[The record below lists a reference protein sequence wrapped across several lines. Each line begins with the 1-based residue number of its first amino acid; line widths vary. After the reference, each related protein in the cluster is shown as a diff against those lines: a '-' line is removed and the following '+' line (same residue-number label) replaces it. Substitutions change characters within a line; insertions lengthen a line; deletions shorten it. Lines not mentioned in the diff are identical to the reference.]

1 MVGAVLKN
9 SILFVLIILIVH
21 FLINNILVE
30 KKIVVKELDLEED
43 KLNGFDEEKDIDMD
57 YPRPERNTPNTKMQ
71 ELYDYVFDK
80 NASKDLDN
88 YYKLENDIDANN
100 NKDVEVKCA
109 DDCNNYCNTTKPTH
123 DELKAHYGNFNKLQ
137 CSDNLDQDKHVYVVN
152 NYNDEKPMN
161 GGKSKDCNIMAFDLS
176 DNLYENI

>member
-1 MVGAVLKN
+1 MFGAVIKN
-9 SILFVLIILIVH
+9 SILFILIILILH
-21 FLINNILVE
+21 FLINNILIE
-30 KKIVVKELDLEED
+30 KKIVKVDLDVKDEV
-43 KLNGFDEEKDIDMD
+43 KNGFDEQEDIDID
-57 YPRPERNTPNTKMQ
+57 YPRPERNTPNSKMQ

-80 NASKDLDN
+80 NASKDLDS
-88 YYKLENDIDANN
+88 YYKLDNDIDANN
-100 NKDVEVKCA
+100 NKDTEVKCA

-137 CSDNLDQDKHVYVVN
+137 CTDNLDQDKHVYILN

-161 GGKSKDCNIMAFDLS
+161 GGKSKDCDIMAYDLS